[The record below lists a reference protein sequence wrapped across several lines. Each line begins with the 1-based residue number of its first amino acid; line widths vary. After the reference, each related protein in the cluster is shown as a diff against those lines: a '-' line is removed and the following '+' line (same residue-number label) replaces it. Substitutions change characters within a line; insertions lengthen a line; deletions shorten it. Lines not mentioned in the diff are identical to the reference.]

1 MQFLKSTKLH
11 ERYGITKLSKIN
23 ATGGGSFKYSGL
35 VRDNLGLEF
44 IQYDEMKCLVK
55 GVNFLLHNHENEA
68 FSLVPSDDMTAVP
81 IKNYMSVKGNIPF
94 PYLLVNVGSGVSFL
108 KITGD
113 DEFERVSG
121 SSIGGG
127 TFWGLTRLLT
137 SYTSFD
143 QVQEACKPSGGDNR
157 AVDVMVGDIYG
168 YGKNPIGLEPTL
180 TAS

>member
-1 MQFLKSTKLH
+1 MKSTKLH
-11 ERYGITKLSKIN
+11 EQYGLTKLSKIN
-23 ATGGGSFKYSGL
+23 ATGGGSFKYSSL
-35 VRDNLGLEF
+35 VREKLGLEF

-55 GVNFLLHNHENEA
+55 GINFLLHNHENEA
-68 FSLVPSDDMTAVP
+68 FSLEPSDDMTAEPV
-81 IKNYMSVKGNIPF
+81 IKYMSVKGNIPF

-121 SSIGGG
+121 SSVGGG

-143 QVQEACKPSGGDNR
+143 QVIEACKPNGGDNR
-157 AVDVMVGDIYG
+157 SVDAIVEDIYG
-168 YGKNPIGLEPTL
+168 PGENPIGLDPTV